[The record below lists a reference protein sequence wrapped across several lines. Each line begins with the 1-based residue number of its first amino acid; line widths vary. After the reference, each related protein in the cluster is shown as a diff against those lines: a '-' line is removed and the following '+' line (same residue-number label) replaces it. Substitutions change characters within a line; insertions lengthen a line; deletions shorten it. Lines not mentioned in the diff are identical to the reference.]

1 MNNDFFYGGANRGAT
16 LDALV
21 YVLTHGEEAEGIITV
36 TGECGSGKTTLC
48 RMMMK
53 RVPAQSQTVYL
64 PQPAATPEG
73 FLSSIIQQL
82 KSGPAG
88 PVDRLVEGDGGG
100 NDISANRAAL
110 ASELQNLL
118 DKKYSAGGRVILLID
133 EAQVLT
139 AEILDELR
147 ALYELE
153 LPRHKLFQVVL
164 FGQNQ
169 LTRTL
174 ALSRLYKLKGY
185 IAHHFDLKPLSRE
198 AVSEYLAAR
207 MRAAG
212 HRGPG
217 IFTPEAIKLIGMT
230 SGGLIGPLNIL
241 ADKSLQIAA
250 SANMADIDAHH
261 VDAALKDTGI
271 EPHRFSW
278 RNWADW
284 SGFGHR
290 AAGVSG
296 GLTVAVLGLLG
307 WLALRSPSTE
317 ISSVTASAP
326 PEAALLAQAP
336 IAAPIPVPIPA
347 PTQTYPPAA
356 PVMAASAP
364 PPASSAVSSSGASGV
379 SSGIDAGIKVPQ
391 DDQTAAAGQPGIGK
405 VVIAGVKLDG
415 YKLLEKRVEETM
427 KTMSTVNKNQY
438 TIQLFSTD
446 SVQPDRMQRFLIRAE
461 KLIDLSDLYVYPVN
475 NEGKA
480 RFRVTYGIYSSRDE
494 ADAAMTGLPEK
505 YQSSFHLEPV
515 TFGDLR

>member
-1 MNNDFFYGGANRGAT
+1 
-16 LDALV
+16 
-21 YVLTHGEEAEGIITV
+21 
-36 TGECGSGKTTLC
+36 
-48 RMMMK
+48 MMK

-64 PQPAATPEG
+64 AQPAVTPEE
-73 FLSSIIQQL
+73 FFSSIIQQL

-88 PVDRLVEGDGGG
+88 PVDRLVERDGSGK
-100 NDISANRAAL
+100 DIPENLAAL
-110 ASELQNLL
+110 VSELHNLL
-118 DKKYSAGGRVILLID
+118 DEKFSAGVRVILLID

-174 ALSRLYKLKGY
+174 ALPRLYKLKGY
-185 IAHHFDLKPLSRE
+185 IAHRFDLKPLSRE

-250 SANMADIDAHH
+250 SANTADIDAHH

-336 IAAPIPVPIPA
+336 IMAPMPAPTPAPIPAPIPA

-356 PVMAASAP
+356 PAMAAGAP
-364 PPASSAVSSSGASGV
+364 PPVSSAVSSSGASGASGV
-379 SSGIDAGIKVPQ
+379 SSGIAAGIKVPQ
-391 DDQTAAAGQPGIGK
+391 DDQIAAAGQQDTGK

-446 SVQPDRMQRFLIRAE
+446 NVQPDRMQRFLIRAE

-475 NEGKA
+475 NEDKA